1 MQPGLLAPSTL
12 LHQRYCIEK
21 QVGTGGFGAVYKARD
36 TLFSHRLVAIKEM
49 NQSGLSP
56 RELAEASAA
65 FQHEALFLA
74 GLAHPHLPRIHD
86 QFSEQGRSYMV
97 MDFIDGYTLE
107 EYLEKIAP
115 RLPLEEVLDIG
126 LQLCSA
132 LDYLHTRQ
140 PPLIFRDLKPAN
152 VMRTSDGHVYLIDF
166 GIARHFQPGKA
177 KDIIPLGSQGYAA
190 PEQYGKTQTT
200 PQTDIYG
207 LGALLHQLV
216 TGHDPSLT
224 PFRFALVRTRQSP
237 VSGQFD
243 ALLKEMLAMEMSK
256 RPASMTVV
264 REHLQRLLAQQTA
277 KQLSPL
283 QQSQSL
289 LVKRRSFGCWL
300 ATGLFVL
307 TTAGSTVVTRY
318 ALQYFAAR
326 THLLPPD
333 TTTPSTRATP
343 TSGTINALSLTV
355 PLYTYR
361 GHKGTVTALSWSPNG
376 HWIASAGV
384 LDQTVQ
390 VWDAATGEPTIINAP
405 VSDDNGDVG
414 PRLPRSMP
422 MLATF
427 STAPERVD
435 TLAWASDSV
444 RLASALGNNAV
455 QLRDMTNGA
464 LISTTFASP
473 GNTNTLAWSPDAS
486 RIASISDNSS
496 VVVWSAT
503 TGQTLLTYN
512 GHAQPVLALG
522 WSPDGAWIASAGAD
536 GTVRVWHSTTGFT
549 RVIYRRHAQQV
560 LSLSWS
566 PNGQWIASGSVDL
579 TVQLWEAMS
588 GTPLLTYRGHSAA
601 VNAVAWSPNV
611 NAIASGSTDATVQV
625 WSILQLAQAGQ
636 SPIVLLDENIL
647 IYRGHTDQVLT
658 LAWSPDGKCIA
669 SGSADATVQVWQAVQ
684 THP

>member
-1 MQPGLLAPSTL
+1 MQAGLLAPSTL
-12 LHQRYCIEK
+12 LQQRYCIEK

-36 TLFSHRLVAIKEM
+36 TLLSHRLVAIKEM

-56 RELAEASAA
+56 RELAEANAA
-65 FQHEALFLA
+65 FEHEALFLA

-86 QFSEQGRSYMV
+86 QFAEHGRCYMV

-107 EYLEKIAP
+107 EHLEKITR

-132 LDYLHTRQ
+132 LEYLHTRQ

-152 VMRTSDGHVYLIDF
+152 VIRTLDGHVYLIDF

-177 KDIIPLGSQGYAA
+177 KDTIPLGSQGYAA
-190 PEQYGKTQTT
+190 PEQYGKAQTT

-207 LGALLHQLV
+207 LGALLHRLV

-224 PFRFALVRTRQSP
+224 PFRFGPVRVRQSP
-237 VSGQFD
+237 VSDQLD

-256 RPASMTVV
+256 RPTSMTVV
-264 REHLQRLLAQQTA
+264 REHLQCLLAQQTA

-300 ATGLFVL
+300 ASGLFVL
-307 TTAGSTVVTRY
+307 TTVGSTFATSSALRY
-318 ALQYFAAR
+318 LAAR
-326 THLLPPD
+326 SHLSPAD
-333 TTTPSTRATP
+333 TTTPPTRATP
-343 TSGTINALSLTV
+343 TSGITDTLSLTV

-376 HWIASAGV
+376 RWIASAGV

-390 VWDAATGEPTIINAP
+390 VWDAATGELAIIHVP
-405 VSDDNGDVG
+405 VSDGDRDRG
-414 PRLPRSMP
+414 PHVPRSMAA
-422 MLATF
+422 LATF

-435 TLAWASDSV
+435 TLAWAADSQ
-444 RLASALGNNAV
+444 RLASALGNDAV
-455 QLRDMTNGA
+455 QLRDLTDGA
-464 LISTTFASP
+464 LISTIFGSP

-486 RIASISDNSS
+486 SIASISANSL
-496 VVVWSAT
+496 VVVRSAT
-503 TGQTLLTYN
+503 TGETLFTYN
-512 GHAQPVLALG
+512 GHAQPVLALC

-536 GTVRVWHSTTGFT
+536 GTVHVWHSTTGFT
-549 RVIYRRHAQQV
+549 RVTYRGHTQQV

-566 PNGQWIASGSVDL
+566 PSGQWVASSSVDA
-579 TVQLWEAMS
+579 TVQLWEAMTGS
-588 GTPLLTYRGHSAA
+588 PLLTYRGHSAA
-601 VNAVAWSPNV
+601 VNAVAWSPIGNS
-611 NAIASGSTDATVQV
+611 IASGSADATAQV
-625 WSILQLAQAGQ
+625 WAVRETAQTGQ
-636 SPIVLLDENIL
+636 SPIVLLDDNML
-647 IYRGHTDQVLT
+647 IYRGHADQVVT

-669 SGSADATVQVWQAVQ
+669 SGSADATVQIWQAVQ
-684 THP
+684 AHP